1 MIARSQSR
9 EIRLS
14 VMAGFLVLF
23 GVLLPVG
30 YIAAAV
36 GAEMWG
42 MLAGVPT
49 AVLGAVLV
57 VVGEGRRL
65 ASDGGKIGVSVLGGV
80 LVVGSVWVAFMTDN
94 AFLS

>member
-57 VVGEGRRL
+57 V
-65 ASDGGKIGVSVLGGV
+65 
-80 LVVGSVWVAFMTDN
+80 GSVWVAFMTDN
-94 AFLS
+94 AFFS